1 MNLDIFDYDDYKSYL
16 TAKLELEYG
25 AKVKL
30 AASINCKPAFIT
42 QVLSGTSHFSQEH
55 CVQICEHL
63 NLNNLESDYLVFL
76 VLHERSGSEKL
87 RLYYKLKL
95 DQISAQRHLDYG
107 KQVKTESEM
116 TDIQKQEFYSS
127 WFHSAIHI
135 LLSISIYDQPHSI
148 ATRLGLDIQTVK
160 NSLEFL
166 EELGLVRLEKGQYSI
181 GARRIHLEKASPLIV
196 KHHLAWRIRA
206 MSSIEQR
213 DANNLHYSAVSSLSK
228 KDFHRIRKDLIS
240 AISSAEQVVKGSPEE
255 EAFALNI
262 DWFKI

>member
-1 MNLDIFDYDDYKSYL
+1 MTLDIFDFDNYKSYL

-30 AASINCKPAFIT
+30 AESINCKPAFVT

-76 VLHERSGSEKL
+76 VLRDRSGSEKL
-87 RLYYKLKL
+87 RSYYRLKL
-95 DQISAQRHLDYG
+95 DHLSSQRHMDYG
-107 KQVKTESEM
+107 KQIKSDSEL
-116 TDIQKQEFYSS
+116 TDFQKQEFYSS

-135 LLSISIYDQPHSI
+135 LLSIPIYNQPQPI
-148 ATRLGLDIQTVK
+148 ASRLGLDIETIK
-160 NSLEFL
+160 SSLDFL
-166 EELGLVRLEKGQYSI
+166 HELGLVRLEKGQYSI
-181 GARRIHLEKASPLIV
+181 GARRIHLEKSSPLVV
-196 KHHLAWRIRA
+196 KHHLGWRIRA
-206 MSSIEQR
+206 MNSIEQR
-213 DANNLHYSAVSSLSK
+213 DLHNLHYSAVSSLSK

-240 AISSAEQVVKGSPEE
+240 AISNAEQVVKTSPEE
-255 EAFALNI
+255 EVFALNI